1 MKGADDSTGL
11 RRHTVYEIYYQ
22 YEQNWLNFGHLGQ
35 FLIVHFELVNINVI
49 PTKTNFTSILLQLFV
64 VIMAK

>member
-35 FLIVHFELVNINVI
+35 FLIEHLYRRAAKTEL
-49 PTKTNFTSILLQLFV
+49 
-64 VIMAK
+64 